1 MPAVAFSRKETCTM
15 TKVDD
20 FTQRVRLYHQSCVAA
35 NRSPD
40 IKVLEHIVTDLF
52 TIDEQ
57 RTLGSSARIIL
68 DALNQTRDGT

>member
-1 MPAVAFSRKETCTM
+1 M

-40 IKVLEHIVTDLF
+40 IKVLEHTDLF

>member
-1 MPAVAFSRKETCTM
+1 M

-35 NRSPD
+35 NHSAD
-40 IKVLEHIVTDLF
+40 MKVLEQMVTDLF

-57 RTLGSSARIIL
+57 RALGSSARIIL
-68 DALNQTRDGT
+68 EALNQTRDGT